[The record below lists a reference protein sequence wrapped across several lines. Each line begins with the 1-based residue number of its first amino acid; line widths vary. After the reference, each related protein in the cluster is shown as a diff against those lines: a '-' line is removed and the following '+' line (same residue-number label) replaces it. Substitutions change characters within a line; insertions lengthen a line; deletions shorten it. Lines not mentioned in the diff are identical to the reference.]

1 MSVIINPRGTS
12 GSGKTELVRRVLAE
26 YGWQPRT
33 DGESRST
40 FEPIFRAGRS
50 RPFGYRLRHPVGG
63 RPLVVFGHYE
73 ATSGGCD
80 TIRASDGGIPE
91 VIARA
96 GEYAAGGH
104 DVIIEG
110 LRLSSEVEH
119 SAELAQRHRLHVLR
133 LSTPLDRCVRNLVS
147 RRRAGRDAMPSIRR
161 TTADEDLR
169 VGEACKRLSG
179 EAAVEILSF
188 DEALSRALF
197 LLGLR
202 IRRIDIPIAPTS
214 RCKAQMLKATTV
226 RKRSCSNAIS
236 EP

>member
-1 MSVIINPRGTS
+1 MGVIINPRGTS
-12 GSGKTELVRRVLAE
+12 GSGKTELVRRILAE
-26 YGWQPRT
+26 YGWQWRS

-40 FEPIFRAGRS
+40 FEPIFRARRS
-50 RPFGYRLRHPVGG
+50 RPFGYRLSHPRGG

-91 VIARA
+91 IIARA

-133 LSTPLDRCVRNLVS
+133 LSTPVDRCVSNLVS

-169 VGEACKRLSG
+169 VGEACKRLTG
-179 EAAVEILSF
+179 DAAVEILAF
-188 DEALSRALF
+188 DEALSRAQF

-202 IRRIDIPIAPTS
+202 ISAMAGLTS
-214 RCKAQMLKATTV
+214 RPSDA
-226 RKRSCSNAIS
+226 RPRY
-236 EP
+236 